1 MDTAVLDNKVRA
13 LEELLMLGTEPASH
27 TASIRCRMRLMST
40 DVWRA
45 PVTAT
50 VAMAQPRQS

>member
-27 TASIRCRMRLMST
+27 TVSISCRRRLMLT
-40 DVWRA
+40 EVWRA
-45 PVTAT
+45 PVTGT
-50 VAMAQPRQS
+50 VALA